1 MYSTL
6 SLILS
11 NAVSLRR
18 DKSILFSRVAIIVL
32 FYFSLLIIISLF
44 INSLNG
50 IGLYGGLYHAS
61 GTQILKIFIFA
72 MSTALLKSRVF
83 YPGRVLIAK
92 YLSLETLFLY
102 KLLHYLYELSINL
115 AKFRQLIIH
124 IFKFCWS
131 ITLNSKIFELL
142 IDIFLFY
149 SNKASIY
156 KISSLRN
163 IVGILFL
170 NYTFID
176 NKQLLIILLFLFIF
190 LSIFI
195 YLLFF
200 DDYYYKKHFVLYYSV
215 LAISF
220 LCIILCLCL
229 VYPYIIYMYK
239 PIWPGGSGE
248 PTKPGGNGNKK
259 GPNSGPNKPFVREP
273 ERKRRRSRSRFTF
286 SSGHRP
292 NRLKFSYSEYK
303 NARWAAQISILNKRE
318 DKLDSYWFTQNSY
331 KYKNISLNDE
341 KYLIQ
346 ETEKLKLL
354 LHRWQNTDNKY
365 YTYKD

>member
-1 MYSTL
+1 MYSKL

-115 AKFRQLIIH
+115 AKFRQLII
-124 IFKFCWS
+124 
-131 ITLNSKIFELL
+131 
-142 IDIFLFY
+142 DIFLFY

-239 PIWPGGSGE
+239 PI
-248 PTKPGGNGNKK
+248 
-259 GPNSGPNKPFVREP
+259 
-273 ERKRRRSRSRFTF
+273 
-286 SSGHRP
+286 
-292 NRLKFSYSEYK
+292 
-303 NARWAAQISILNKRE
+303 
-318 DKLDSYWFTQNSY
+318 
-331 KYKNISLNDE
+331 
-341 KYLIQ
+341 
-346 ETEKLKLL
+346 
-354 LHRWQNTDNKY
+354 
-365 YTYKD
+365 